1 MRFITFCAIV
11 FSGTAAACQA
21 EFPDFKTVT
30 LDANIGKVC
39 YAVTVADVDGDGKQ
53 DVVAVSERE
62 VLWYQ
67 APDWKKRTIISDQT
81 ENDNVCIAPH
91 DIDGDGQV
99 DFALAAGWTK
109 KGTLQWLSRNKS
121 LDEKWNVHFIG
132 AELWTHRM
140 RWADVLG
147 AGKKQLTI
155 SPLNP
160 SMNRPGARLLAM
172 PVPANPKTDPW
183 KPVVID
189 SIFHRM
195 HNHWHPLGS
204 NNKSRTLTASQEG
217 VHIFTHTDNG
227 FDKRKVSTGASGP
240 KPSDQG
246 AGEIK
251 NGRTKAG
258 NEFIATIEPMH
269 GHSVVVYTELD
280 SDQPKRNV
288 LYDKLKRGHAL
299 WISDIDGDGDDDL
312 IVGHSDTKKNDDF
325 KGPGVFV
332 YEAVS
337 DDGTD
342 WKRHMI
348 DDGGIATED
357 AIAVDVTGDGKVDI
371 IAGGRATHNLKLYV
385 QQ

>member
-1 MRFITFCAIV
+1 MRLITFCGIV
-11 FSGTAAACQA
+11 FSAIVCHAG
-21 EFPDFKTVT
+21 FPDFKAVT

-53 DVVAVSERE
+53 DIVAVTERE

-81 ENDNVCIAPH
+81 ETDNVCIAPH
-91 DIDGDGQV
+91 DIDGDGNV

-109 KGTLQWLSRNKS
+109 KGTLQWLSRNDS
-121 LDEKWNVHFIG
+121 LDDKWNVHFIG

-147 AGKKQLTI
+147 TGKEQLTI

-160 SMNRPGARLLAM
+160 SMERPGARLLVM
-172 PVPANPKTDPW
+172 PVPSNPKTDPW
-183 KPVVID
+183 QPVVID

-195 HNHWHPLGS
+195 HNHWHPPGS
-204 NNKSRTLTASQEG
+204 KSSSRTLTASQEG
-217 VHIFTHTDNG
+217 VYIFTHATNG
-227 FDKRKVSTGASGP
+227 FEKRRISSGAAGP
-240 KPSDQG
+240 KPADQG

-251 NGRTKAG
+251 NGRTG
-258 NEFIATIEPMH
+258 SGDEFFATIEPMH
-269 GHSVVVYTELD
+269 GNSVVVYTNLD
-280 SDQPKRNV
+280 SDQPQRNV

-312 IVGHSDTKKNDDF
+312 IVGHSDTQKNDDF
-325 KGPGVFV
+325 EGPGVFV
-332 YEAVS
+332 YESTA
-337 DDGTD
+337 DDGRS
-342 WKRHMI
+342 WKRHLI

-357 AIAVDVTGDGKVDI
+357 AIATDVTGDGKIDI